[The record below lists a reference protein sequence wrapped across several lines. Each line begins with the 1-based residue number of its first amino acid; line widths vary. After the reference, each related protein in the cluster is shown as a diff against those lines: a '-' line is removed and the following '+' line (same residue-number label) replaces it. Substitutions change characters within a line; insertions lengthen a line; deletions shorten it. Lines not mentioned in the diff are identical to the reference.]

1 MKIVITSADSGQR
14 LDKLVAKAVAG
25 LGRSGAKRLFAEG
38 RVRVLASGAPD
49 AVLARGDNP
58 RGRRAQKGDVTAEGQ
73 VVDIE
78 IEETVSDATPDAEAP
93 LVVLLETERAL
104 VLEKPAG
111 QATAPLQPGERGTL
125 ANALLARFPEVAS
138 CGFSTREPGLCHRL
152 DTDTSGLVLAARDK
166 EAWEHLVTAL
176 KGGQIDKRYALLCK
190 ADGLPEA
197 GTIDIPMAPHPK
209 DRRRVL
215 ACLHPR
221 DVAREKPREAS
232 TSFRVLKIIGDL
244 ALVEARAPRALR
256 HQIRAHFAALGH
268 PLLGDELYGAEPD
281 PRLGR
286 HALHAFRIAWGGD
299 VVVPAFTVTSDL
311 PADLAAITGAEALAG
326 A

>member
-1 MKIVITSADSGQR
+1 MKIVITAAEAGQR
-14 LDKLVAKAVAG
+14 LDKLVAKAVSG
-25 LGRSGAKRLFAEG
+25 LGRSGAKRLFTEG
-38 RVRVLASGAPD
+38 RVRVLASADAP
-49 AVLARGDNP
+49 VARGENP

-78 IEETVSDATPDAEAP
+78 VEEVAEGAIADGEAP
-93 LVVLLETERAL
+93 LTVLLETARAV
-104 VLEKPAG
+104 VLDKPAG

-125 ANALLARFPEVAS
+125 ANALLARFPDVAS
-138 CGFSTREPGLCHRL
+138 CGFSPREPGLCHRL
-152 DTDTSGLVLAARDK
+152 DTDTSGLVLAARDP
-166 EAWEHLVTAL
+166 EAWDHLVKAL
-176 KGGQIDKRYALLCK
+176 KGGLIDKRYALLCK

-197 GTIDIPMAPHPK
+197 GSIDIPLAPHPK

-215 ACLHPR
+215 ACVHPR

-232 TSFRVLKIIGDL
+232 TSFRVLKIVGDL

-268 PLLGDELYGAEPD
+268 PLLGDELYGAEKD
-281 PRLGR
+281 DRLGR

-299 VVVPAFTVTSDL
+299 ATVPAFTVTSDL
-311 PADLAAITGAEALAG
+311 PADMAAITGDEALAG